1 MPLIDI
7 KNIIREGNMNHF
19 NYYLPV
25 NLLFGAGRVSEIG
38 KVTAQYGK
46 KALIVTGQSSTK
58 RTGLLD
64 RVCGLL
70 TDAGVEP
77 LVFAEIEPNPLT
89 TTVMRGA
96 ATAVHEDCD
105 VVIGLGGG
113 SPMDAGKAIAFMA
126 CNRGDVSDY
135 IYGKKTGVKALPMIA
150 VATTAGT
157 GSEGNSFAVL
167 TDPIT
172 FDKKALRSNLIIP
185 SASIIDPELL
195 LTMPK
200 KGIASTGFDAFAH
213 SVEAYIAVRGNPITG
228 GYALEAIRLISQHLD
243 AVLADPSNI
252 EEWSHISL
260 AATLGGMAIGV
271 SGSGL
276 PHAMEHPVSGLRNVV
291 HGEGLAALFP
301 EIIKRSWREQI
312 PAFAQI
318 ALAMDAGQRM
328 AVPEGEDQDTALA
341 KGLSYQIIKMKKRI
355 GLTKTLGD
363 MGITEK
369 DLDWLTKNCMKTMEA
384 SVLNH
389 PVPMN
394 VDMIAEIYRACL

>member
-1 MPLIDI
+1 
-7 KNIIREGNMNHF
+7 MNHF
-19 NYYLPV
+19 NYFLPV

-38 KVTAQYGK
+38 EITARYGK
-46 KALIVTGQSSTK
+46 RALIVTGQSSTK
-58 RTGLLD
+58 KTGLLD

-77 LVFAEIEPNPLT
+77 FVFAEIEQNPLT

-96 ATAVHEDCD
+96 AAAVREDCD

-135 IYGKKTGVKALPMIA
+135 IYGRKTGTKALPMIA

-157 GSEGNSFAVL
+157 GSEGNSFAVM

-185 SASIIDPELL
+185 AASIIDPELL

-228 GYALEAIRLISQHLD
+228 GYALEAISLISRHLD
-243 AVLADPSNI
+243 AVLADPSNT

-276 PHAMEHPVSGLRNVV
+276 PHAMEHPVSGLKNVV
-291 HGEGLAALFP
+291 HGEGLAAIFP
-301 EIIKRSWREQI
+301 EIIKRSWKENI
-312 PAFAQI
+312 PAFARI
-318 ALAMDAGQRM
+318 AIAMG
-328 AVPEGEDQDTALA
+328 GESINSSSSEHQTNEALA
-341 KGLSYQIIKMKKRI
+341 KGLSDQIIRMKQKI

-369 DLDWLTKNCMKTMEA
+369 DIDWLTGNCIKTMEA
-384 SVLNH
+384 SVQNH
-389 PVPMN
+389 PIPMT
-394 VDMIAEIYRACL
+394 VETIAEIYRACL